1 MIVSVNPPRAEEEEP
16 EIVAEGEEGETADGE
31 EIPEDQGTSS
41 DDSSEEAESSD

>member
-1 MIVSVNPPRAEEEEP
+1 VKKVKP
-16 EIVAEGEEGETADGE
+16 ADGE